1 MKSQRISQRLLS
13 IAGFVWAVIARVSL
27 LTPPGGL
34 TPVPIPARHRSSE
47 IRWLASRRRSGWL
60 PLLVGFI
67 LLAAVPAW
75 AGAPAL
81 PAGVPNLFDPAVRAH
96 FHPVAVLNLQD
107 NPDFPVALCA
117 NTTGDEPQVLLL
129 GFDARNGKDTWSL
142 TTDPIILIVVVAD
155 GTTVQDVYVDIGF
168 ADGGKASGIY
178 AAVDTAN
185 ASALPDLLKA
195 VSATGKR
202 TYL

>member
-1 MKSQRISQRLLS
+1 MRRKGTGTVS
-13 IAGFVWAVIARVSL
+13 IR
-27 LTPPGGL
+27 
-34 TPVPIPARHRSSE
+34 RRSGPS
-47 IRWLASRRRSGWL
+47 RWLASIRRGRWL

-67 LLAAVPAW
+67 LLTTVSAW

-81 PAGVPNLFDPAVRAH
+81 PAGVPNIFDPAVRAH
-96 FHPVAVLNLQD
+96 FEPVGVMNLQE
-107 NPDFPVALCA
+107 NPDLPA
-117 NTTGDEPQVLLL
+117 LLL
-129 GFDARNGKDTWSL
+129 VNNTEESPPAILLGVDARNGKDTWSL

-155 GTTVQDVYVDIGF
+155 GTTVKDVYVDIGF
-168 ADGGKASGIY
+168 AEGGKALGIY
-178 AAVDTAN
+178 AAVDMAN